1 MAEVGLTVEWLLC
14 INGQGFEFLFTM
26 LSTWSK
32 INLWQQELLELIDS
46 CPCSLL
52 VTLICQGWVNETLR
66 SLMKLG

>member
-1 MAEVGLTVEWLLC
+1 
-14 INGQGFEFLFTM
+14 M